1 MTMRAGGFRF
11 LIIAAGAL
19 LASGCAPLTLA
30 WTALKPQG
38 PLAEP
43 AALEAF
49 SDQAPVATVAA
60 WETARA
66 PALRAALEDY
76 VYGAMPDAS
85 ALTVMERRLLD
96 AEAFGGRARLYEY
109 TLQASARFGDSV
121 RESRPFAMNF
131 LAPKDAPDAPVILMQ
146 TFCPRWNTIPH
157 PAIPRPADAR
167 DCGDGFL
174 SGVMTYVFGRYIAT
188 PPLEEILDRGYAIAA
203 VYPSEFVPDSS
214 ESGLAA
220 LRALAADAV
229 DENRRWGAI
238 AAWGWGYSL
247 MIDALE
253 RDPDVAPSEYV
264 TYGHSRYGK
273 SALVAAAFDPRVDA
287 VISHQ
292 SGTGGASLNRR
303 KKGETVASITK
314 NYPHWFAAR
323 YGEFAGREG
332 EMPVDQHHLLALIAP
347 RPVMLGNARRD
358 VWSDPNGAF
367 RAAMGAD
374 PVYRLY
380 ADAGLEQSR
389 LDEWRPDAPLAFWL
403 RPGTHGVVEED
414 WPAFLEFLDAHF
426 PDSIAL
432 SH

>member
-1 MTMRAGGFRF
+1 MRAGFLRF
-11 LIIAAGAL
+11 LAIAAGAL
-19 LASGCAPLTLA
+19 LLSGCAPLTLA

-38 PLAEP
+38 QLAEP

-49 SDQAPVATVAA
+49 ADQAPVASVEA

-66 PALRAALEDY
+66 PALREALQAY
-76 VYGAMPDAS
+76 VYGEMPDDHQLEVTA
-85 ALTVMERRLLD
+85 RRVLD
-96 AEAFGGRARLYEY
+96 EDAFDGRARLYEY
-109 TLQASARFGDSV
+109 TLQAEARFGDSV
-121 RESRPFAMNF
+121 RQSRPFAMNL
-131 LAPKDAPDAPVILMQ
+131 LAPKDAPGAPVILMQ

-157 PAIPRPADAR
+157 PSIPRPEDAR
-167 DCGDGFL
+167 DCSDGFL
-174 SGVMTYVFGRYIAT
+174 TGVMTYVFGRYIAT
-188 PPLEEILDRGYAIAA
+188 PPLEEILDRGYAVAA
-203 VYPSEFVPDSS
+203 IFPSEFVPDNSDA
-214 ESGLAA
+214 GLAA
-220 LRALAADAV
+220 LHALAAGAD
-229 DENRRWGAI
+229 DENSRWGAI

-253 RDPDVAPSEYV
+253 SDPDVAASGYAAF
-264 TYGHSRYGK
+264 GHSRYGK
-273 SALVAAAFDPRVDA
+273 SALVAAAFDPRVTA
-287 VISHQ
+287 VVSHQ

-303 KKGETVASITK
+303 KKGESVESITK

-367 RAAMGAD
+367 KAAMGAD

-414 WPAFLEFLDAHF
+414 WPAFLEFLDAHLR
-426 PDSIAL
+426 SGGA
-432 SH
+432 